1 MSARKKPDQNFRV
14 DQLVAVGV
22 DEEVVRSDTSEALE
36 SLSGEMSS
44 HVAVGDEAVFVAFLG
59 KISLRH
65 FCRLN
70 NFGCLK
76 Q

>member
-1 MSARKKPDQNFRV
+1 M

-22 DEEVVRSDTSEALE
+22 DEEVVRSDSSEALE
-36 SLSGEMSS
+36 SLSSEMSS
-44 HVAVGDEAVFVAFLG
+44 HVAVGDESVFVAFLG
-59 KISLRH
+59 KISLRL

-70 NFGCLK
+70 TLGCFE